1 MAGPGHARD
10 RDARAAERFEQLF
23 RRHHRAVAAYARRR
37 APGATSDDVVSSTFL
52 VAWRRLDEVPA
63 DSLPWLLAVARNV
76 IATQQRGSRRRGA
89 LRLRLEH
96 VGDGATSPSAAEEPA
111 GRVASALGRLP
122 AKDREA
128 ITLIA
133 WDGLRPAEAATVLG
147 QSPAAFRVRLHRAK
161 RRLRRELDRAGQAD
175 PRPQHSSVAKEIAP

>member
-1 MAGPGHARD
+1 MTGPGNAHD
-10 RDARAAERFEQLF
+10 RDAERFEELF

-37 APGATSDDVVSSTFL
+37 APGDASDDVVASTFL

-63 DSLPWLLAVARNV
+63 ESLPWLLAVARNV

-96 VGDGATSPSAAEEPA
+96 ADGSATPPSLEEPA
-111 GRVASALGRLP
+111 GRVAAALGRLP
-122 AKDREA
+122 ANDREA
-128 ITLIA
+128 ITLVA

-175 PRPQHSSVAKEIAP
+175 PRPQHPSVAKEIAP